1 MKKKKTQKKK
11 KKKTQTNPKKKKKKK
26 KKETKKL
33 RTKNKK
39 GTVDKINFITLK
51 MDFVFMDNIK
61 LLN

>member
-1 MKKKKTQKKK
+1 MQNKLQKKK
-11 KKKTQTNPKKKKKKK
+11 KKEKKKLMKKK
-26 KKETKKL
+26 
-33 RTKNKK
+33 KK

>member
-1 MKKKKTQKKK
+1 MQNKLQ
-11 KKKTQTNPKKKKKKK
+11 KKK

>member
-1 MKKKKTQKKK
+1 MQNKLQKKK
-11 KKKTQTNPKKKKKKK
+11 KK
-26 KKETKKL
+26 KKL